1 MYKDAVYKESGVIS
15 SLVFDD
21 MALNRDGKWDAFS
34 GLKGSQVVP
43 EAKQTAFQS
52 SSSSQRV

>member
-21 MALNRDGKWDAFS
+21 TMLFCSMALNRDGKWDAF
-34 GLKGSQVVP
+34 GTEGKPGS
-43 EAKQTAFQS
+43 S
-52 SSSSQRV
+52 RS